1 MSKKVRLGVVGLRNI
16 GQGHVASAQKVP
28 DAEIVAFA
36 DSDPNRLREACA
48 KSGSVRTFANAQQ
61 LFEDKDVEA
70 VVLAVP
76 NHLHA
81 SMAIAAL
88 DAGKHVLVEKPM
100 SRNAAEARDML
111 AARDRAG
118 KVLMVGMNQ
127 RFRQEHLAVREL
139 IRGGE
144 LGDIYYGR
152 TRWCMQRPGAGL
164 WARGDWFLSA
174 EKSGGGAMLDMGVH
188 RLDLA
193 LHLMGFPR
201 VKSVNAATFC
211 RLANIEMAQR
221 GKGAMHVDEAGVA
234 LIHFS
239 NGAALVLEASYY
251 LNAPRHN
258 EPYTLLC
265 GTKGYV
271 EAANQVCAFTVGN
284 DERPLALPPVT
295 GSTSCVE
302 HFVRVIRGEEGL
314 SPTAEQALASMEI
327 LDAIFESAR
336 TAQTVELET
345 REARA

>member
-1 MSKKVRLGVVGLRNI
+1 MAEKVRLGVVGLRNI
-16 GQGHVASAQKVP
+16 GQGHVASAQKLP

-36 DSDPNRLREACA
+36 DSDPNRLRDACA
-48 KSGSVRTFANAQQ
+48 KSGSARTFANAQQ

-88 DAGKHVLVEKPM
+88 NAGKHVLVEKPM

-111 AARDRAG
+111 AARDRSG

-127 RFRQEHLAVREL
+127 RFRPEHHALREL
-139 IRGGE
+139 IRNGE

-152 TRWCMQRPGAGL
+152 TRWCMQRPGEGL
-164 WARGDWFLSA
+164 WTRGDWFLSA
-174 EKSGGGAMLDMGVH
+174 EKSGGGAVLDMGVH

-221 GKGAMHVDEAGVA
+221 GKGVMHVDEAGVA
-234 LIHFS
+234 LIHFT
-239 NGAALVLEASYY
+239 NDAALILEASYY

-258 EPYTLLC
+258 EQYTLLC
-265 GTKGYV
+265 GTKGYA
-271 EAANQVCAFTVGN
+271 EAAKQVCAFAVDK
-284 DERPLALPPVT
+284 DERALALPPVT
-295 GSTSCVE
+295 GASSCVE
-302 HFVRVIRGEEGL
+302 HFVRVIRGEEKL
-314 SPTAEQALASMEI
+314 SPTGEQALASMDI

-336 TAQTVELET
+336 TGQTVQLET
-345 REARA
+345 AEACT